1 MPSSCK
7 NGEMGEARWAVACT
21 QCQVHW
27 YVDDEPG
34 KCTDPRHDHQQFAL
48 HEHLSV
54 VVLPNG
60 TEVTAASFN
69 ARDPDARDQPPD
81 YGLYLDRHWQPP
93 WTHDHLEWP
102 DFGVPEEA
110 ARVAGALRIV
120 LNRACGRDRVEVGC
134 LRRPWSDRNGFGL
147 PRHHEWTSFQRCH
160 RRAPRQLLHRRC
172 RDRWTKSVYCRFCRL
187 TPTPLVP
194 NYPTVPADWGTQNG
208 PE

>member
-69 ARDPDARDQPPD
+69 ARDPYARDQPPD

-134 LRRPWSDRNGFGL
+134 LGGHGRTGTALACLAIMSGHPSSDATA
-147 PRHHEWTSFQRCH
+147 WV
-160 RRAPRQLLHRRC
+160 RAN
-172 RDRWTKSVYCRFCRL
+172 YCTDAVETAQQEAFI
-187 TPTPLVP
+187 
-194 NYPTVPADWGTQNG
+194 ADFVG
-208 PE
+208 